1 MRNFSSQHVHQATQ
15 KGLVARA
22 RSKAVAIPLNNSH
35 DARRCP
41 KAYSALVALCV
52 VTTVVSI
59 CISTLLLH
67 VLERGVS

>member
-1 MRNFSSQHVHQATQ
+1 MRNFSSEHVRQAAQ
-15 KGLVARA
+15 KGLPVRA
-22 RSKAVAIPLNNSH
+22 RSKAVALPLNNSN

-59 CISTLLLH
+59 CISTLMLH
-67 VLERGVS
+67 VLERGAS